1 MLMQGA
7 DKKRAWFGWCLY
19 DWANSAFATICLAA
33 VLPVYFLSLVP
44 AGGATIS
51 FPGFSLTKPAAALW
65 GYAVSCSMLIV
76 ALGAPWLGAM
86 ADRRGNHRW
95 FLFLFCLLGS
105 VATALL
111 ATAGQGEYLLAAAL
125 FIVANVGFAGGNVFY
140 NAYLPALADQREMDR
155 LSARGFATGYI
166 GGGLALL
173 LVFGIILKYNSLGFV
188 DQGQATRFAF
198 LLTGLWWL
206 FFALPA
212 IRLLPAGATSQTA
225 ARRLPGLA
233 GYLKTFAEI
242 ASYRDLLLF
251 LIAFLFYND
260 GIQTIIVVASI
271 FAREELGMSQGAILG
286 CYLMIQLVAMPGTL
300 VFGRLAERI
309 GARGTIHIALV
320 LFVLV
325 TGYAC
330 FMSRPWEFWLL
341 GFGVALILGG
351 SQAVSRSLFSSLLP
365 ADKNAEF
372 FGFYAITAKF
382 ASIMG
387 PLLFALIVD
396 LTGSVRLSILALTIF
411 FIIGMVLLAGVNVE
425 RGRAQAREGGV

>member
-1 MLMQGA
+1 MMEGA
-7 DKKRAWFGWCLY
+7 DKKRAWLGWCLY
-19 DWANSAFATICLAA
+19 DWANSGFATICLAA

-44 AGGATIS
+44 EGGAIIS
-51 FPGFSLTKPAAALW
+51 LPGFSFTKPAAALW

-111 ATAGQGEYLLAAAL
+111 ATAGHGGYLLAAGL
-125 FIVANVGFAGGNVFY
+125 FIVANISFAGGNVFY
-140 NAYLPALADQREMDR
+140 NAYLPALADQGEMDR
-155 LSARGFATGYI
+155 LSARGFATGYV

-173 LVFGIILKYNSLGFV
+173 LVFGIILKFKFFGLV
-188 DQGQATRFAF
+188 DQGQATRFGF

-206 FFALPA
+206 FFGLPA
-212 IRLLPAGATSQTA
+212 IRLLPAGATDRPAGRYSGT
-225 ARRLPGLA
+225 A

-242 ASYRDLLLF
+242 AARRDLLLF

-271 FAREELGMSQGAILG
+271 FAREELRMSQGAILG
-286 CYLMIQLVAMPGTL
+286 CYLMIQFVAMPGTL
-300 VFGRLAERI
+300 LFGRLAERV
-309 GARGTIHIALV
+309 GAKRTIHIALV
-320 LFVLV
+320 LFVAV
-325 TGYAC
+325 TGYAY
-330 FMSRPWEFWLL
+330 FMARPWEFWLL

-365 ADKNAEF
+365 ADKGAEF

-411 FIIGMVLLAGVNVE
+411 FIIGMILLAGVDVE
-425 RGRAQAREGGV
+425 RGRAQARAG

>member
-1 MLMQGA
+1 MERA

-44 AGGATIS
+44 EGGATIS
-51 FPGFSLTKPAAALW
+51 FLGFSLTKPAAALW

-76 ALGAPWLGAM
+76 ALIAPWLGAL
-86 ADRRGNHRW
+86 ADRRGAHRR
-95 FLFLFCLLGS
+95 FLLFFCLLGS

-111 ATAGQGEYLLAAAL
+111 ATAGHGEYLLAASL
-125 FIVANVGFAGGNVFY
+125 FIVGNISFAGGNVFY

-155 LSARGFATGYI
+155 LSARGFAMGYL

-173 LVFGIILKYNSLGFV
+173 LVFGIILKYKFFGFV
-188 DQGQATRFAF
+188 DQGQATRFGF

-206 FFALPA
+206 IFALPA
-212 IRLLPAGATSQTA
+212 IRLLPASATSQTA
-225 ARRLPGLA
+225 AYRLPGLA

-271 FAREELGMSQGAILG
+271 FAKEELRMTQGAILG
-286 CYLMIQLVAMPGTL
+286 CYLMIQFVAMPGTL
-300 VFGRLAERI
+300 LFGHLAERV
-309 GARGTIHIALV
+309 GAKRTIYIAIV
-320 LFVLV
+320 LFIVV
-325 TGYAC
+325 TGYAY
-330 FMSRPWEFWLL
+330 FMARPWEFWLL
-341 GFGVALILGG
+341 GFSVALILGG

-382 ASIMG
+382 ASVLG
-387 PLLFALIVD
+387 PFLFALIVD
-396 LTGSVRLSILALTIF
+396 LTGSVRLSLLALTTF
-411 FIIGMVLLAGVNVE
+411 FVIGMVLLAGVNVE
-425 RGRAQAREGGV
+425 RGRARVQITGGV